1 MKKSLMVLGGTG
13 LFGKTILD
21 SYLKGNLEKY
31 NINDLILVGNQFN
44 EIKKIFFNSKKKKKV
59 FFLKLNLK
67 IAKKLPYADYII
79 YAAEYVSY
87 NKILKN
93 YKNKNSIETLNNS
106 FEILSHNFFL
116 KSKILYISSGAVYA
130 KQKKMSKK
138 KFTENAKLFSIKNN
152 KLTTINEIYLANKL
166 IGEKKTFELSN
177 KYNRKTSIVRCFA
190 LIGKFL
196 PLNKQYAIG
205 NFINSVIKKTNIK
218 IKEKSSNSVFR
229 SYMHTDDLVECLMKV
244 IISANNK
251 CNVYNIGSD
260 KAISIWQL
268 AKYFSK
274 KFNIKFI
281 YPKQDM
287 NKFDF
292 YIPNT
297 KKIRNK
303 FKLKI
308 RTDIKNLIKK
318 TLKEIRA

>member
-1 MKKSLMVLGGTG
+1 MRKSLMVLGGTG
-13 LFGKTILD
+13 FFGQTILD
-21 SYLKGNLEKY
+21 SYLEGNLKKY
-31 NINDLILVGNQFN
+31 NINNLILVGNKFN
-44 EIKKIFFNSKKKKKV
+44 KIKKILFNSKKKKKV

-67 IAKKLPYADYII
+67 KAKKLPYADYII

-87 NKILKN
+87 RKILNN
-93 YKNKNSIETLNNS
+93 YKNRNSIETINNC
-106 FEILSHNFFL
+106 FKILSNNFFL

-130 KQKKMSKK
+130 KEKKFLKK
-138 KFTENAKLFSIKNN
+138 KFTENAKLFYIENN
-152 KLTTINEIYLANKL
+152 KFKTINEIYLANKL
-166 IGEKKTFELSN
+166 IGEKKTFELSY
-177 KYNRKTSIVRCFA
+177 KYNRKTSVVRCFA

-205 NFINSVIKKTNIK
+205 NFINSVIKNSDIK
-218 IKEKSSNSVFR
+218 IIEKSSKTVFR

-244 IISANNK
+244 IVSANNN

-287 NKFDF
+287 KKFDF

-297 KKIRNK
+297 KKFRNK

-308 RTDIKNLIKK
+308 RTDIKNLIEK
-318 TLKEIRA
+318 TIKEIRL